1 MTHRTVGEG
10 GGYLFNSSRPLPPTS
25 HLDISRAITTESS
38 PMHIARSRTR
48 TVNHYPIDLH
58 TQTLAGQFVRR
69 QPGKTLAGSF
79 HLSHLSK
86 VVFAIYQLLLA
97 RFNLGHKTFLKIFRE
112 TFPKIFLRRHYNM
125 AFFLRN
131 YALIPRVDF
140 NPFFRFLIMK
150 IIFLLLENEVSNY
163 QIYSTLKYFLSVK
176 IHISMKIICIFQ
188 IDMNYV

>member
-1 MTHRTVGEG
+1 MTHRTAGEG

-79 HLSHLSK
+79 HLSHLPK

-125 AFFLRN
+125 AFFPQKLRVN
-131 YALIPRVDF
+131 PQGWF
-140 NPFFRFLIMK
+140 QPFFSVFDH
-150 IIFLLLENEVSNY
+150 ENNFFVA
-163 QIYSTLKYFLSVK
+163 
-176 IHISMKIICIFQ
+176 
-188 IDMNYV
+188 